1 MVQIIFRGLLTK
13 KYRYIF
19 DFQVKISTI
28 LMNANHKKTLVHA
41 FFDLLLTS

>member
-1 MVQIIFRGLLTK
+1 MLQIIFRGLLTK

-28 LMNANHKKTLVHA
+28 LMNANHKKHQCML
-41 FFDLLLTS
+41 FLTCY